1 VRGAPVK
8 PRRRERRRRGWRFL
22 ALLLL
27 GGLLVTWLPGELFAQ
42 AEEPAPRG
50 GAGAGEGLGIQDRAE
65 EPLQQREPREEEG
78 AEAEEGEEQPRTL
91 SRPIVMVLVLSALS
105 LLPFALV
112 MVTSFV
118 KLSVVGSIIRSALGT
133 QQIPP
138 TQVVTGLALILT
150 IHIMLPVGLD
160 VYDRIRD
167 SLEMEQGQPLLSNA
181 SIENLAKAMRQ
192 GKEPVKAFLLK
203 HSHEKDVRLFQKLA
217 LELRRAQKR
226 GDEPDAHDFSIIVP
240 AFVIS
245 ELKEAFTI
253 GFILFVP
260 FVVIDMVVS
269 NILLAMGMFMLS
281 PVTVS
286 LPLKLLLFVLV
297 DGWSLITQ
305 GLVRGYAVP
314 G

>member
-1 VRGAPVK
+1 V
-8 PRRRERRRRGWRFL
+8 
-22 ALLLL
+22 ALF
-27 GGLLVTWLPGELFAQ
+27 LLVGLIVTWAPGALFGQ
-42 AEEPAPRG
+42 EGPEPRG
-50 GAGAGEGLGIQDRAE
+50 GAGAGEGEGPASRE
-65 EPLQQREPREEEG
+65 ERPLQQGEPRET
-78 AEAEEGEEQPRTL
+78 AAEGEEEEAKPRTL
-91 SRPIVMVLVLSALS
+91 SRPLVMVLVLSALS

-150 IHIMLPVGLD
+150 VHIMMPVGID

-167 SLEMEQGQPLLSNA
+167 TLNLDQGQPLMSTATVDTLG
-181 SIENLAKAMRQ
+181 KAAQQ
-192 GKEPVKAFLLK
+192 GKEPVLDFLRK
-203 HSHEKDVRLFQKLA
+203 HSHDDSRRMFLKLA
-217 LELRRAQKR
+217 KRLRRTAEEREKVQEL
-226 GDEPDAHDFSIIVP
+226 DLSIIVP

-245 ELKEAFTI
+245 ELKEAFQI
-253 GFILFVP
+253 GFLLFVP
-260 FVVIDMVVS
+260 FLVIDMVVS

-297 DGWSLITQ
+297 DGWALITR
-305 GLVRGYAVP
+305 GLVLGYT
-314 G
+314 